1 MQSLSIFD
9 KGGRDFFKRLMK
21 VVFFSVN
28 RSWRQRE
35 ARINLRF
42 TNFSRGQKL
51 DSLDALRFY
60 QAFSANYRRVFVH
73 VRAVLY
79 TFCMAAFSSYKTYST
94 PVFNLPPYCCNF
106 NQPRKRNYFSSNFQ
120 FSTFPTFLLLLLLLP
135 KKKNN

>member
-9 KGGRDFFKRLMK
+9 KGGRDDFRRLMK

-79 TFCMAAFSSYKTYST
+79 TFCMAASSSYYHQSIKNFDSALVTFFNIKTYST
-94 PVFNLPPYCCNF
+94 PVFNLPPIAVTLIN
-106 NQPRKRNYFSSNFQ
+106 
-120 FSTFPTFLLLLLLLP
+120 LE
-135 KKKNN
+135 